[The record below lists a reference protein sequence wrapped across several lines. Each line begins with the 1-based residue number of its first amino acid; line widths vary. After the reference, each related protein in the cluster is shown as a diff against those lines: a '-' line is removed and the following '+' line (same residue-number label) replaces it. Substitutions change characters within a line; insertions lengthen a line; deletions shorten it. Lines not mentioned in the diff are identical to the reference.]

1 VDTNDTNGDV
11 LNSRFETTLMLTNT
25 GGPKTIGLTILGA
38 GGNQLAQ
45 TTVNLGGLA
54 TVLINLSAPLP

>member
-1 VDTNDTNGDV
+1 MDTNDTNGDV
-11 LNSRFETTLMLTNT
+11 LNSRFETTRLLTNT
-25 GGPKTIGLTILGA
+25 GGPKTVGLTIRGA

-54 TVLINLSAPLP
+54 TVVINLSELLP